1 MELKKDDIDK
11 KYKAFQKDIRD
22 FNNFSEKIKNLFLY
36 AIDNIFEDILTTNEA
51 DFISSIQNG
60 VEMQL
65 TDIYSDYYLN
75 DKTYLKIFEQNI
87 NNAKNY
93 YKKNYNIIK
102 NAKNFYESL
111 IFNNTN
117 LEPYYL
123 IRYRKHCCE
132 SPMCAH
138 HSCERRKPNEFL
150 IITENMEELNEK
162 KEILFVYCYFCNK
175 VYKSTYFY
183 AYCIICNISYYSN
196 ILRKDENPNLLPATW
211 SKYHCEQI
219 INDKMKCIKCKK
231 ILYLNLKTKMLEC
244 LNKNC
249 GFESKPSR
257 ILWTCINCKT
267 EFKSDAIV
275 FNPLE
280 LENIKKVVRHTLQTK
295 HKAHPNRMPCC
306 KINTFFTPFYHKKD
320 CPGILYVGDFNNKMI
335 IVCEKCKAI
344 NFYDR
349 FIWTCPKCGT
359 RFRDK
364 KSHHKEPFLLKF
376 DSKKNKNAENE
387 ENNSLLKSQDYNLS
401 DNIISSPQN
410 EDSKSK
416 SLRVNIRKYA
426 SIDEKNN
433 DHIKK
438 KFDDLKNDN
447 NKNVLSISLSNKK
460 NLKDKMLTQY
470 STEKTNENL
479 SDKKNRFM
487 STKSPDIRY
496 TNNYLKKNI
505 FMNDYI
511 FTKNQTEDEK
521 KEKEK
526 KEREMQ
532 KILEKKEQERQ
543 KREKEREERERRLIE
558 EKKRREEREKK
569 EREERERR
577 ERERERERERKE
589 RERERERERE
599 EREREREREERER
612 ERERERRERERE
624 RERKEREKEE
634 KERKEREK
642 EKREKEERERKERER
657 RERERKEREKR
668 EREREE
674 KERRE
679 KEEHYKKTESKS
691 ISSVKTSE
699 NSENN
704 SNKKNSKDKYHIN
717 DNNNIKNNSPL
728 KKYNDNNNNNN
739 TNKIKVDLVEE
750 EEEDEINELNNGI
763 INFGSGLQADKIKE
777 EIKNILAQGDIPEF
791 EVEDYTLYKQLGE
804 GSYGVI
810 YSVYSNK
817 DHSKKFAMKKIIA
830 HDLDELDG
838 FHQEF
843 EFVASCNHPNI
854 MKIFG
859 VCVRFLDV
867 TTFALYVLMEMAIN
881 DWDKEIKEH
890 LKIHKLYKEDELIFI
905 LKQLTSALKFMQ
917 VNKKIAHRDIK
928 PQNILIFET
937 NNKYNDYKVADF
949 GEAKEVKISKQ
960 LNTLRGTE
968 LYMSP
973 ALYNG
978 LKDEL
983 DDVTHNPY
991 KSDVFSLGFCFI
1003 YAACLNFNI
1012 IYELR
1017 DIKEMNKI
1025 EKILHKNLK
1034 NKYTEKFI
1042 KVLALMLEIDENKRV
1057 DFEGLENYL
1066 NENFNDEETE

>member
-1 MELKKDDIDK
+1 MELKRDDIDK
-11 KYKAFQKDIRD
+11 KYKAFQNDIKDI
-22 FNNFSEKIKNLFLY
+22 NNFSEKIKNLFLY
-36 AIDNIFEDILTTNEA
+36 EIDNIFEDILITNET

-65 TDIYSDYYLN
+65 TEMYSEYFIN
-75 DKTYLKIFEQNI
+75 DKNYLKIFEQNL
-87 NNAKNY
+87 NYAKNY

-111 IFNNTN
+111 IYNNST

-132 SPMCAH
+132 SPMYAH
-138 HSCERRKPNEFL
+138 HSCERKKPNKFL
-150 IITENMEELNEK
+150 IITENIEEFNEK
-162 KEILFVYCYFCNK
+162 QEILFVYCYLCNK
-175 VYKSTYFY
+175 VYKSNYFY
-183 AYCIICNISYYSN
+183 AYCIICNTSYFSN
-196 ILRKDENPNLLPATW
+196 ILKKDENPNLLPATW

-231 ILYLNLKTKMLEC
+231 ILYLNLETKMLEC
-244 LNKNC
+244 QNKNC

-257 ILWTCINCKT
+257 ILWTCNHCKT

-280 LENIKKVVRHTLQTK
+280 LENIKKVVKQTLQTK

-320 CPGILYVGDFNNKMI
+320 CPGILYVGDFNNKII

-364 KSHHKEPFLLKF
+364 KSHTRKEPLLLKF
-376 DSKKNKNAENE
+376 DSKKNKNVDNE
-387 ENNSLLKSQDYNLS
+387 ENNENNNLQKSQEYKNNN
-401 DNIISSPQN
+401 NIIYSPKN
-410 EDSKSK
+410 EEGKSK
-416 SLRVNIRKYA
+416 SFKVNIRKYN

-433 DHIKK
+433 I
-438 KFDDLKNDN
+438 FQKNIVESNKNNNILN
-447 NKNVLSISLSNKK
+447 NKILS
-460 NLKDKMLTQY
+460 QFA
-470 STEKTNENL
+470 TEKTKENFL
-479 SDKKNRFM
+479 SDKKNINSRFV
-487 STKSPDIRY
+487 STKSPDIKY
-496 TNNYLKKNI
+496 SNNYIKKNI
-505 FMNDYI
+505 FMKDNI
-511 FTKNQTEDEK
+511 FIKNQIEEKKKTEDER
-521 KEKEK
+521 
-526 KEREMQ
+526 KEREMR
-532 KILEKKEQERQ
+532 ILEKREQEKIERQ
-543 KREKEREERERRLIE
+543 KREKEREERERKIIE
-558 EKKRREEREKK
+558 EKKKREEKERK
-569 EREERERR
+569 EREEKERK
-577 ERERERERERKE
+577 EREEKEKRERERKE
-589 RERERERERE
+589 REKREKIEKERKEREKIEK
-599 EREREREREERER
+599 
-612 ERERERRERERE
+612 
-624 RERKEREKEE
+624 ERKEREKEE
-634 KERKEREK
+634 KERKEKEEK
-642 EKREKEERERKERER
+642 EKREK

-668 EREREE
+668 EKEE

-679 KEEHYKKTESKS
+679 KEEQYKKIESKKS

-704 SNKKNSKDKYHIN
+704 SNKKNSKDKYKIN
-717 DNNNIKNNSPL
+717 ENNIKKNNSNL
-728 KKYNDNNNNNN
+728 KNTDNNNNNN
-739 TNKIKVDLVEE
+739 SNNNKLKVELI
-750 EEEDEINELNNGI
+750 EEDEEDELNELNNGI

-791 EVEDYTLYKQLGE
+791 EVEEYTLFKQLGE

-810 YSVYSNK
+810 YSVYNNR
-817 DHSKKFAMKKIIA
+817 DHSKKYAMKKIIA

-854 MKIFG
+854 MKIYG

-890 LKIHKLYKEDELIFI
+890 LKIHKLYKEEELIFI

-1066 NENFNDEETE
+1066 NENFNEEEEMK

>member
-1 MELKKDDIDK
+1 MELKRDDIDK
-11 KYKAFQKDIRD
+11 KYKAFQNDIKDY
-22 FNNFSEKIKNLFLY
+22 NNFSEKIKNLFLY
-36 AIDNIFEDILTTNEA
+36 EIDNIFEDILITNET

-65 TDIYSDYYLN
+65 TDMYSEYFLN
-75 DKTYLKIFEQNI
+75 DKNYLKIFEQNL
-87 NNAKNY
+87 NYAKNY

-111 IFNNTN
+111 IYNNST

-132 SPMCAH
+132 SPMYAH
-138 HSCERRKPNEFL
+138 HSCERKKPNKFL
-150 IITENMEELNEK
+150 IITENIEEFNEK
-162 KEILFVYCYFCNK
+162 QEILFVYCYLCNK
-175 VYKSTYFY
+175 VYKSNYFY
-183 AYCIICNISYYSN
+183 AYCIICNTSYFSN
-196 ILRKDENPNLLPATW
+196 ILKKDENPNLLPATW

-231 ILYLNLKTKMLEC
+231 ILYLNLETKMLEC
-244 LNKNC
+244 QNKNC

-257 ILWTCINCKT
+257 ILWTCNHCKT

-280 LENIKKVVRHTLQTK
+280 LENIKKVVKQTLQTK

-320 CPGILYVGDFNNKMI
+320 CPGILYVGDFNNKII

-364 KSHHKEPFLLKF
+364 KSHTRKEPLLLKF
-376 DSKKNKNAENE
+376 DSKKNKNVDNE
-387 ENNSLLKSQDYNLS
+387 ENNENNNLQKSQEYKNNNN
-401 DNIISSPQN
+401 NIIYSPKN
-410 EDSKSK
+410 EEGKSK
-416 SLRVNIRKYA
+416 SFKVNIRKYN

-433 DHIKK
+433 I
-438 KFDDLKNDN
+438 FQKNNVESNKNNNILN
-447 NKNVLSISLSNKK
+447 NKILS
-460 NLKDKMLTQY
+460 QFA
-470 STEKTNENL
+470 TEKTKENFL
-479 SDKKNRFM
+479 SDKKNINSRFV
-487 STKSPDIRY
+487 STKSPDIKY
-496 TNNYLKKNI
+496 SNNYIKKNI
-505 FMNDYI
+505 FMKDNI
-511 FTKNQTEDEK
+511 FTKNQIEEKKKTEDER
-521 KEKEK
+521 
-526 KEREMQ
+526 KEREMR
-532 KILEKKEQERQ
+532 ILEKREQEKIERQ
-543 KREKEREERERRLIE
+543 KREKEREERERKIIE
-558 EKKRREEREKK
+558 EKKKREEKERK
-569 EREERERR
+569 EREEKERK
-577 ERERERERERKE
+577 EREEKEKRERERKE
-589 RERERERERE
+589 REKREKIEKERKEREKIEK
-599 EREREREREERER
+599 
-612 ERERERRERERE
+612 
-624 RERKEREKEE
+624 ERKEREKEE
-634 KERKEREK
+634 KERKEKEEK
-642 EKREKEERERKERER
+642 EKREK

-668 EREREE
+668 EKEE

-679 KEEHYKKTESKS
+679 KEEQYKKIESKKS

-704 SNKKNSKDKYHIN
+704 SNKKNSKDKYKIN
-717 DNNNIKNNSPL
+717 ENNIKKNNSNL
-728 KKYNDNNNNNN
+728 KNTDNNNNNN
-739 TNKIKVDLVEE
+739 SNNNKLKVELI
-750 EEEDEINELNNGI
+750 EEDEEDELNELNNGI

-791 EVEDYTLYKQLGE
+791 EVEEYTLFKQLGE

-810 YSVYSNK
+810 YSVYNNR
-817 DHSKKFAMKKIIA
+817 DHSKKYAMKKIIA

-854 MKIFG
+854 MKIYG

-890 LKIHKLYKEDELIFI
+890 LKIHKLYKEEELIFI

-1066 NENFNDEETE
+1066 NENFNEEEEMK

>member
-1 MELKKDDIDK
+1 MELKKDEIDK
-11 KYKAFQKDIRD
+11 KYKAFQNDIKDY
-22 FNNFSEKIKNLFLY
+22 NNFSEKIKNLFLY
-36 AIDNIFEDILTTNEA
+36 EIDNIFEDILITNET

-65 TDIYSDYYLN
+65 TDMYSEYFIN
-75 DKTYLKIFEQNI
+75 DKNYLKIFEQNL
-87 NNAKNY
+87 NYTKNY

-111 IFNNTN
+111 IYNNTT

-132 SPMCAH
+132 SPMYAH
-138 HSCERRKPNEFL
+138 HSCERKKPNKFL
-150 IITENMEELNEK
+150 IITENIEELNEK
-162 KEILFVYCYFCNK
+162 QEILFVYCYLCNK
-175 VYKSTYFY
+175 VYKSNYFY
-183 AYCIICNISYYSN
+183 AYCIICNTSYFSN
-196 ILRKDENPNLLPATW
+196 ILKKDENPNLLPATW
-211 SKYHCEQI
+211 SNYHCEQI

-231 ILYLNLKTKMLEC
+231 ILYLNLETKMLEC
-244 LNKNC
+244 QNKNC

-257 ILWTCINCKT
+257 ILWTCNHCKT

-280 LENIKKVVRHTLQTK
+280 LENIKKVVKQTLQTK

-320 CPGILYVGDFNNKMI
+320 CPGILYVGDFNNKII

-364 KSHHKEPFLLKF
+364 KSHTRKEPLLLKF
-376 DSKKNKNAENE
+376 DSKKNKNVDNE
-387 ENNSLLKSQDYNLS
+387 ENNENNNLQKSQEIKNNN
-401 DNIISSPQN
+401 NIIYSPKN
-410 EDSKSK
+410 EEGKSK
-416 SLRVNIRKYA
+416 SFKVNIRKYN

-433 DHIKK
+433 IFQKN
-438 KFDDLKNDN
+438 FDE
-447 NKNVLSISLSNKK
+447 SNKK
-460 NLKDKMLTQY
+460 NNVLNNKILSQFA
-470 STEKTNENL
+470 TEKTKENFL
-479 SDKKNRFM
+479 SDKKNINSRFV
-487 STKSPDIRY
+487 STKSPDIKY
-496 TNNYLKKNI
+496 SNNYIKKNI
-505 FMNDYI
+505 FMKDNI
-511 FTKNQTEDEK
+511 FTKNQLEEK
-521 KEKEK
+521 KKIEDEK
-526 KEREMQ
+526 KEREMR
-532 KILEKKEQERQ
+532 ILEKREQEKIERQ
-543 KREKEREERERRLIE
+543 
-558 EKKRREEREKK
+558 KK
-569 EREERERR
+569 EREERERKIIEER
-577 ERERERERERKE
+577 KKREEKEKKEREEKERKEKEEKEKRERERKE
-589 RERERERERE
+589 REKREKIEKERKEREKIEK
-599 EREREREREERER
+599 
-612 ERERERRERERE
+612 
-624 RERKEREKEE
+624 ERKEREKEE
-634 KERKEREK
+634 KERKEKEEK
-642 EKREKEERERKERER
+642 EKREK

-668 EREREE
+668 EKEE

-679 KEEHYKKTESKS
+679 KEEQYKKIESKKS

-704 SNKKNSKDKYHIN
+704 SNKKNSKDKYKIN
-717 DNNNIKNNSPL
+717 ENNIKKNNSNL
-728 KKYNDNNNNNN
+728 KNFTDNNNNNN
-739 TNKIKVDLVEE
+739 LNNKLKVELI
-750 EEEDEINELNNGI
+750 EEDEEDELNELNNGI

-791 EVEDYTLYKQLGE
+791 EVEEYTLFKQLGE

-810 YSVYSNK
+810 YSVYNNK
-817 DHSKKFAMKKIIA
+817 DHSKKYAMKKIIA

-854 MKIFG
+854 MKIYG

-890 LKIHKLYKEDELIFI
+890 LKIHKLYKEEELIFI

-1066 NENFNDEETE
+1066 NENFNEE

>member
-1 MELKKDDIDK
+1 MELKKDEIDK
-11 KYKAFQKDIRD
+11 KYKAFQNDIKDY
-22 FNNFSEKIKNLFLY
+22 NNFSEKIKNLFLY
-36 AIDNIFEDILTTNEA
+36 EIDNIFEDILITNET

-65 TDIYSDYYLN
+65 TDMYSEYFLN
-75 DKTYLKIFEQNI
+75 DKNYLKIFEQNL
-87 NNAKNY
+87 NYTKNY

-111 IFNNTN
+111 IYNNST

-132 SPMCAH
+132 SPMYAH
-138 HSCERRKPNEFL
+138 HSCERKKPNKFL
-150 IITENMEELNEK
+150 IITENIEEFNEK
-162 KEILFVYCYFCNK
+162 QEILFVYCHLCNK
-175 VYKSTYFY
+175 VYKSNYFY
-183 AYCIICNISYYSN
+183 AYCIICNTSYFSN
-196 ILRKDENPNLLPATW
+196 ILKKDENPNLLPATW

-231 ILYLNLKTKMLEC
+231 ILYLNLETKMLEC
-244 LNKNC
+244 QNKNC

-257 ILWTCINCKT
+257 ILWTCNHCKT

-280 LENIKKVVRHTLQTK
+280 LENIKKVVKQTLQTK

-320 CPGILYVGDFNNKMI
+320 CPGILYVGDFNNKII

-364 KSHHKEPFLLKF
+364 KSHTRKEPLLLKF
-376 DSKKNKNAENE
+376 DSKKNKNVDNE
-387 ENNSLLKSQDYNLS
+387 ENNENNNLQKSQEIKNN
-401 DNIISSPQN
+401 NIIYSPKN
-410 EDSKSK
+410 EEGKSK
-416 SLRVNIRKYA
+416 SFKVNIRKYN

-433 DHIKK
+433 I
-438 KFDDLKNDN
+438 FQKNNVESNKNNNILN
-447 NKNVLSISLSNKK
+447 NKILS
-460 NLKDKMLTQY
+460 QFA
-470 STEKTNENL
+470 TEKTKENFL
-479 SDKKNRFM
+479 SDKKNINSRFV
-487 STKSPDIRY
+487 STKSPDIKY
-496 TNNYLKKNI
+496 SNNYIKKNI
-505 FMNDYI
+505 FMKDNI
-511 FTKNQTEDEK
+511 FTKNQIEEKKKTEDER
-521 KEKEK
+521 
-526 KEREMQ
+526 KEREMR
-532 KILEKKEQERQ
+532 ILEKREQEKIERQ
-543 KREKEREERERRLIE
+543 KREKERERKIIE
-558 EKKRREEREKK
+558 EKRKREEKERK
-569 EREERERR
+569 EREEKERK
-577 ERERERERERKE
+577 EREEKEKRERERKE
-589 RERERERERE
+589 REKREKIEKERKEREKIEK
-599 EREREREREERER
+599 
-612 ERERERRERERE
+612 
-624 RERKEREKEE
+624 ERKEREKEE
-634 KERKEREK
+634 KERKEKEEK
-642 EKREKEERERKERER
+642 EKREK

-668 EREREE
+668 EKEE

-679 KEEHYKKTESKS
+679 KEEQYKKIESKKS

-704 SNKKNSKDKYHIN
+704 SNKKNSKDKYNIN
-717 DNNNIKNNSPL
+717 ENNIKKNNSNL
-728 KKYNDNNNNNN
+728 KNTDNNNNNN
-739 TNKIKVDLVEE
+739 SNNNKLKVELI
-750 EEEDEINELNNGI
+750 EEDEEDELNELNNGI

-791 EVEDYTLYKQLGE
+791 EVEEYTLFKQLGE

-810 YSVYSNK
+810 YSVYNNR
-817 DHSKKFAMKKIIA
+817 DHSKKYAMKKIIA

-854 MKIFG
+854 MKIYG

-890 LKIHKLYKEDELIFI
+890 LKIHKLYKEEELIFI

-1066 NENFNDEETE
+1066 NENFNEEEK

>member
-1 MELKKDDIDK
+1 MELKKDEIDK
-11 KYKAFQKDIRD
+11 KYKAFQNDIKDY
-22 FNNFSEKIKNLFLY
+22 NNFSEKIKNLFLY
-36 AIDNIFEDILTTNEA
+36 EIDNIFEDILITNET

-65 TDIYSDYYLN
+65 TDMYSEYFIN
-75 DKTYLKIFEQNI
+75 DKNYLKIFEQNL
-87 NNAKNY
+87 NYTKNY

-111 IFNNTN
+111 IFNNTT

-132 SPMCAH
+132 SPMYAH
-138 HSCERRKPNEFL
+138 HSCERKKPNKFL
-150 IITENMEELNEK
+150 IITENIEELNEK
-162 KEILFVYCYFCNK
+162 QEILFVYCYLCNK
-175 VYKSTYFY
+175 VYKSNYFY
-183 AYCIICNISYYSN
+183 AYCIICNTSYFSN
-196 ILRKDENPNLLPATW
+196 ILKKDENPNLLPATW
-211 SKYHCEQI
+211 SNYHCEQI

-231 ILYLNLKTKMLEC
+231 ILYLNLETKMLEC
-244 LNKNC
+244 QNKNC

-257 ILWTCINCKT
+257 ILWTCNHCKT

-280 LENIKKVVRHTLQTK
+280 LENIKKVVKQTLQTK

-320 CPGILYVGDFNNKMI
+320 CPGILYVGDFNNKII

-364 KSHHKEPFLLKF
+364 KSHTRKEPLLLKF
-376 DSKKNKNAENE
+376 DSKKNKNVDNE
-387 ENNSLLKSQDYNLS
+387 ENNENNNLQKSQEIKNNN
-401 DNIISSPQN
+401 NIIYSPKN
-410 EDSKSK
+410 EEGKSK
-416 SLRVNIRKYA
+416 SFKVNIRKYN

-433 DHIKK
+433 IFQKN
-438 KFDDLKNDN
+438 FDE
-447 NKNVLSISLSNKK
+447 SNKK
-460 NLKDKMLTQY
+460 NNVLNNKILSQFA
-470 STEKTNENL
+470 TEKTKENFL
-479 SDKKNRFM
+479 SDKKNINSRFV
-487 STKSPDIRY
+487 STKSPDIKY
-496 TNNYLKKNI
+496 SNNYIKKNI
-505 FMNDYI
+505 FMKDNI
-511 FTKNQTEDEK
+511 FTKNQLEEK
-521 KEKEK
+521 KKIEDEK
-526 KEREMQ
+526 KEREMR
-532 KILEKKEQERQ
+532 ILEKREQEKIERQ
-543 KREKEREERERRLIE
+543 
-558 EKKRREEREKK
+558 KK
-569 EREERERR
+569 EREERERKIIEER
-577 ERERERERERKE
+577 KKREEKEKKEREEKERKEKEEKEKRERERKE
-589 RERERERERE
+589 REKREKIEKERKEREKIEK
-599 EREREREREERER
+599 
-612 ERERERRERERE
+612 
-624 RERKEREKEE
+624 ERKEREKEE
-634 KERKEREK
+634 KERKEKEEK
-642 EKREKEERERKERER
+642 EKREK

-668 EREREE
+668 EKEE

-679 KEEHYKKTESKS
+679 KEEQYKKIESKKS

-704 SNKKNSKDKYHIN
+704 SNKKNSKDKYKIN
-717 DNNNIKNNSPL
+717 ENNIKKNNSNL
-728 KKYNDNNNNNN
+728 KNFTDNNNNNN
-739 TNKIKVDLVEE
+739 LNNKLKVELI
-750 EEEDEINELNNGI
+750 EEDEEDELNELNNGI

-791 EVEDYTLYKQLGE
+791 EVEEYTLFKQLGE

-810 YSVYSNK
+810 YSVYNNK
-817 DHSKKFAMKKIIA
+817 DHSKKYAMKKIIA

-854 MKIFG
+854 MKIYG

-890 LKIHKLYKEDELIFI
+890 LKIHKLYKEEELIFI

-1066 NENFNDEETE
+1066 NENFNEE

>member
-1 MELKKDDIDK
+1 MELKKDEIDK
-11 KYKAFQKDIRD
+11 KYKAFQNDIKDY
-22 FNNFSEKIKNLFLY
+22 NNFSEKIKNLFLY
-36 AIDNIFEDILTTNEA
+36 EIDNIFEDILITNET

-65 TDIYSDYYLN
+65 TDMYSEYFLN
-75 DKTYLKIFEQNI
+75 DKNYLKIFEQNL
-87 NNAKNY
+87 NYTKNY

-111 IFNNTN
+111 IYNNTT

-123 IRYRKHCCE
+123 IKYRKHCCE
-132 SPMCAH
+132 SPMYAH
-138 HSCERRKPNEFL
+138 HSCERKKPNKFL
-150 IITENMEELNEK
+150 IITENIEELNEK
-162 KEILFVYCYFCNK
+162 QEILFVYCYLCNK
-175 VYKSTYFY
+175 VYKSNYFY
-183 AYCIICNISYYSN
+183 AYCIICNTSYFSN
-196 ILRKDENPNLLPATW
+196 ILKKDENPNLLPATW
-211 SKYHCEQI
+211 SNYHCEQI

-231 ILYLNLKTKMLEC
+231 ILYLNLETKMLEC
-244 LNKNC
+244 QNKNC

-257 ILWTCINCKT
+257 ILWTCNHCKT

-280 LENIKKVVRHTLQTK
+280 LENIKKVVKQTLQTK

-320 CPGILYVGDFNNKMI
+320 CPGILYVGDFNNKII

-364 KSHHKEPFLLKF
+364 KSHTRKEPLLLKF
-376 DSKKNKNAENE
+376 DSKKNKNVENE
-387 ENNSLLKSQDYNLS
+387 ENNENNNLQKSQEIKNNN
-401 DNIISSPQN
+401 NIIYSPKI
-410 EDSKSK
+410 EEGKSK
-416 SLRVNIRKYA
+416 SFKVNIRKYN

-433 DHIKK
+433 IFQKN
-438 KFDDLKNDN
+438 FDE
-447 NKNVLSISLSNKK
+447 SNKK
-460 NLKDKMLTQY
+460 NNVLNNKILSQFA
-470 STEKTNENL
+470 TEKTKEKFL
-479 SDKKNRFM
+479 SDKKNINSRFV
-487 STKSPDIRY
+487 STKSPDIKY
-496 TNNYLKKNI
+496 SNNYIKKNI
-505 FMNDYI
+505 FMKDNI
-511 FTKNQTEDEK
+511 FTKNQLEEK
-521 KEKEK
+521 KKIEDEK
-526 KEREMQ
+526 KEREMR
-532 KILEKKEQERQ
+532 ILEKREQEKIERQ
-543 KREKEREERERRLIE
+543 
-558 EKKRREEREKK
+558 KK
-569 EREERERR
+569 EREERERKIIEER
-577 ERERERERERKE
+577 KKREEKEKKEREEKERKEKEEKEKRERERKE
-589 RERERERERE
+589 REKREKIEKERKEREKIEK
-599 EREREREREERER
+599 
-612 ERERERRERERE
+612 
-624 RERKEREKEE
+624 ERKEREKEE
-634 KERKEREK
+634 KERKEKEEK
-642 EKREKEERERKERER
+642 EKREK

-668 EREREE
+668 EKEE

-679 KEEHYKKTESKS
+679 KEEQYKKIESKKS

-704 SNKKNSKDKYHIN
+704 SNKKNSKDKYKIN
-717 DNNNIKNNSPL
+717 ENNIKKNNSNL
-728 KKYNDNNNNNN
+728 KNYTDNNNNNN
-739 TNKIKVDLVEE
+739 NLNNKLKVELI
-750 EEEDEINELNNGI
+750 EEDEEDELNELNNGI

-791 EVEDYTLYKQLGE
+791 EVEEYTLFKQLGE

-810 YSVYSNK
+810 YSVYNNK
-817 DHSKKFAMKKIIA
+817 DHSKKYAMKKIIA

-854 MKIFG
+854 MKIYG

-890 LKIHKLYKEDELIFI
+890 LKIHKLYKEEELIFI

-1066 NENFNDEETE
+1066 NENFNEE

>member
-1 MELKKDDIDK
+1 MELKRDDIDK
-11 KYKAFQKDIRD
+11 KYKAFQNDIKDI
-22 FNNFSEKIKNLFLY
+22 NNFSEKIKNLFLY
-36 AIDNIFEDILTTNEA
+36 EIDNIFEDILITNET

-65 TDIYSDYYLN
+65 TEMYSEYFIN
-75 DKTYLKIFEQNI
+75 DKNYLKIFEQNL
-87 NNAKNY
+87 NYAKNY

-111 IFNNTN
+111 IYNNST

-132 SPMCAH
+132 SPMYAH
-138 HSCERRKPNEFL
+138 HSCERKKPNKFL
-150 IITENMEELNEK
+150 IITENIEEFNEK
-162 KEILFVYCYFCNK
+162 QEILFVYCYLCNK
-175 VYKSTYFY
+175 VYKSNYFY
-183 AYCIICNISYYSN
+183 AYCIICNTSYFSN
-196 ILRKDENPNLLPATW
+196 ILKKDENPNLLPATW

-231 ILYLNLKTKMLEC
+231 ILYLNLETKMLEC
-244 LNKNC
+244 QNKNC

-257 ILWTCINCKT
+257 ILWTCNHCKT

-280 LENIKKVVRHTLQTK
+280 LENIKKVVKQTLQTK

-320 CPGILYVGDFNNKMI
+320 CPGILYVGDFNNKII

-364 KSHHKEPFLLKF
+364 KSHTRKEPLLLKF
-376 DSKKNKNAENE
+376 DSKKNKNVDNE
-387 ENNSLLKSQDYNLS
+387 ENNENNNLQKSQEYKNNN
-401 DNIISSPQN
+401 NIIYSPKN
-410 EDSKSK
+410 EEGKSK
-416 SLRVNIRKYA
+416 SFKVNIRKYN

-433 DHIKK
+433 I
-438 KFDDLKNDN
+438 FQKNIVESNKNNNILN
-447 NKNVLSISLSNKK
+447 NKILS
-460 NLKDKMLTQY
+460 QFA
-470 STEKTNENL
+470 TEKTKENFL
-479 SDKKNRFM
+479 SDKKNINSRFV
-487 STKSPDIRY
+487 STKSPDIKY
-496 TNNYLKKNI
+496 SNNYIKKNI
-505 FMNDYI
+505 FMKDNI
-511 FTKNQTEDEK
+511 FTKNQIEEKKKTEDER
-521 KEKEK
+521 
-526 KEREMQ
+526 KEREMR
-532 KILEKKEQERQ
+532 ILEKREQEKIERQ
-543 KREKEREERERRLIE
+543 KREKEREERERKIIE
-558 EKKRREEREKK
+558 EKKKREEKERK
-569 EREERERR
+569 EREEKERK
-577 ERERERERERKE
+577 EREEKEKRERERKE
-589 RERERERERE
+589 REKREKIEKERKEREKIEK
-599 EREREREREERER
+599 
-612 ERERERRERERE
+612 
-624 RERKEREKEE
+624 ERKEREKEE
-634 KERKEREK
+634 KERKEKEEK
-642 EKREKEERERKERER
+642 EKREK

-668 EREREE
+668 EKEE

-679 KEEHYKKTESKS
+679 KEEQYKKIESKKS

-704 SNKKNSKDKYHIN
+704 SNKKNSKDKYKIN
-717 DNNNIKNNSPL
+717 ENNIKKNNSNL
-728 KKYNDNNNNNN
+728 KNTDNNNNNN
-739 TNKIKVDLVEE
+739 SNNNKLKVELI
-750 EEEDEINELNNGI
+750 EEDEEDELNELNNGI

-791 EVEDYTLYKQLGE
+791 EVEEYTLFKQLGE

-810 YSVYSNK
+810 YSVYNNR
-817 DHSKKFAMKKIIA
+817 DHSKKYAMKKIIA

-854 MKIFG
+854 MKIYG

-890 LKIHKLYKEDELIFI
+890 LKIHKLYKEEELIFI

-1066 NENFNDEETE
+1066 NENFNEEEEMK

>member
-1 MELKKDDIDK
+1 MELKKDEIDK
-11 KYKAFQKDIRD
+11 KYKAFQNDIKDY
-22 FNNFSEKIKNLFLY
+22 NNFSEKIKNLFLY
-36 AIDNIFEDILTTNEA
+36 EIDNIFEDILITNET

-65 TDIYSDYYLN
+65 TDMYSEYFLN
-75 DKTYLKIFEQNI
+75 DKNYLKIFEQNL
-87 NNAKNY
+87 NYTKNY

-111 IFNNTN
+111 IFNNTT

-132 SPMCAH
+132 SPMYAH
-138 HSCERRKPNEFL
+138 HSCERKKPNKFL
-150 IITENMEELNEK
+150 IITENIEELNEK
-162 KEILFVYCYFCNK
+162 QEILFVYCYLCNK
-175 VYKSTYFY
+175 VYKSNYFY
-183 AYCIICNISYYSN
+183 AYCIICNTSYFSN
-196 ILRKDENPNLLPATW
+196 ILKKDENPNLLPATW
-211 SKYHCEQI
+211 SNYHCEQI

-231 ILYLNLKTKMLEC
+231 ILYLNLETKMLEC
-244 LNKNC
+244 QNKNC

-257 ILWTCINCKT
+257 ILWTCNHCKT

-280 LENIKKVVRHTLQTK
+280 LENIKKVVKQTLQTK

-320 CPGILYVGDFNNKMI
+320 CPGILYVGDFNNKII

-364 KSHHKEPFLLKF
+364 KSHTRKEPFLLKF
-376 DSKKNKNAENE
+376 DSKKNKNVDNE
-387 ENNSLLKSQDYNLS
+387 ENNENNNLQKSQEIKNNN
-401 DNIISSPQN
+401 NIIYSPKN
-410 EDSKSK
+410 EEGKSK
-416 SLRVNIRKYA
+416 SFKVNIRKYN

-433 DHIKK
+433 IFQKN
-438 KFDDLKNDN
+438 FDE
-447 NKNVLSISLSNKK
+447 SNKK
-460 NLKDKMLTQY
+460 NNVLNNKILSQFA
-470 STEKTNENL
+470 TEKTKENFL
-479 SDKKNRFM
+479 SDKKNINSRFV
-487 STKSPDIRY
+487 STKSPDIKY
-496 TNNYLKKNI
+496 SNNYIKKNI
-505 FMNDYI
+505 FMKDNI
-511 FTKNQTEDEK
+511 FTKNQLEEK
-521 KEKEK
+521 KKIEDEK
-526 KEREMQ
+526 KEREMR
-532 KILEKKEQERQ
+532 ILEKREQEKIERQ
-543 KREKEREERERRLIE
+543 
-558 EKKRREEREKK
+558 KK
-569 EREERERR
+569 EREERERKIIEER
-577 ERERERERERKE
+577 KKREEKEKKEREEKERKEKEEKEKRERERKE
-589 RERERERERE
+589 REKREKIEKERKEREKIEK
-599 EREREREREERER
+599 
-612 ERERERRERERE
+612 
-624 RERKEREKEE
+624 ERKEREKEE
-634 KERKEREK
+634 KERKEKEEK
-642 EKREKEERERKERER
+642 EKREK

-668 EREREE
+668 EKEE

-679 KEEHYKKTESKS
+679 KEEQYKKIESKKS

-704 SNKKNSKDKYHIN
+704 SNKKNSKDKYKIN
-717 DNNNIKNNSPL
+717 ENNIKKNNSNL
-728 KKYNDNNNNNN
+728 KNYTDNNNNNN
-739 TNKIKVDLVEE
+739 NNNSNNNKLKVELI
-750 EEEDEINELNNGI
+750 EEDEEDELNELNNGI

-791 EVEDYTLYKQLGE
+791 EVEEYTLFKQLGE

-810 YSVYSNK
+810 YSVYNNK
-817 DHSKKFAMKKIIA
+817 DHSKKYAMKKIIA

-854 MKIFG
+854 MKIYG

-890 LKIHKLYKEDELIFI
+890 LKIHKLYKEEELIFI

-1066 NENFNDEETE
+1066 NENFNEE

>member
-1 MELKKDDIDK
+1 MELKRDDIDK
-11 KYKAFQKDIRD
+11 KYKAFQNDIKDY
-22 FNNFSEKIKNLFLY
+22 NNFSEKIKNLFLY
-36 AIDNIFEDILTTNEA
+36 EIDNIFEDILITNET

-65 TDIYSDYYLN
+65 TDMYSEYFLN
-75 DKTYLKIFEQNI
+75 DKNYLKIFEQNL
-87 NNAKNY
+87 NYTKNY

-111 IFNNTN
+111 IYNNTT

-132 SPMCAH
+132 SPMYAH
-138 HSCERRKPNEFL
+138 HSCERKKPNKFL
-150 IITENMEELNEK
+150 IITENIEEFNEK
-162 KEILFVYCYFCNK
+162 QEILFVYCYLCNK
-175 VYKSTYFY
+175 VYKSNYFY
-183 AYCIICNISYYSN
+183 AYCIICNTSYFSN
-196 ILRKDENPNLLPATW
+196 ILKKDENPNLLPATW
-211 SKYHCEQI
+211 SNYHCEQI

-231 ILYLNLKTKMLEC
+231 ILYLNLETKMLEC
-244 LNKNC
+244 QNKNC

-257 ILWTCINCKT
+257 ILWTCNHCKT

-280 LENIKKVVRHTLQTK
+280 LENIKKVVKQTLQTK

-320 CPGILYVGDFNNKMI
+320 CPGILYVGDFNNKII

-364 KSHHKEPFLLKF
+364 KSHTRKEPLLLKF
-376 DSKKNKNAENE
+376 DSKKNKNVDNE
-387 ENNSLLKSQDYNLS
+387 ENNENNNLQKSQEIKNNN
-401 DNIISSPQN
+401 NIIYSPKN
-410 EDSKSK
+410 EEGKSK
-416 SLRVNIRKYA
+416 SFKVNIRKYN

-433 DHIKK
+433 IFQKN
-438 KFDDLKNDN
+438 FDE
-447 NKNVLSISLSNKK
+447 SNKK
-460 NLKDKMLTQY
+460 NNVLNNKILSQFA
-470 STEKTNENL
+470 TEKTKENFL
-479 SDKKNRFM
+479 SDKKNINSRFV
-487 STKSPDIRY
+487 STKSPDIKY
-496 TNNYLKKNI
+496 SNNYIKKNI
-505 FMNDYI
+505 FMKDNI
-511 FTKNQTEDEK
+511 FTKNQMEEK
-521 KEKEK
+521 KKIEDEK
-526 KEREMQ
+526 KEREMR
-532 KILEKKEQERQ
+532 ILEKREQEKIERQ
-543 KREKEREERERRLIE
+543 
-558 EKKRREEREKK
+558 KK
-569 EREERERR
+569 EREERERKIIEER
-577 ERERERERERKE
+577 KKREEKEKKEREEKERKEKEEKEKRERERKE
-589 RERERERERE
+589 REKREKIEKERKEREKIEK
-599 EREREREREERER
+599 
-612 ERERERRERERE
+612 
-624 RERKEREKEE
+624 ERKEREKEE
-634 KERKEREK
+634 KERKEKEEK
-642 EKREKEERERKERER
+642 EKREK

-668 EREREE
+668 EKEE

-679 KEEHYKKTESKS
+679 KEEQYKKIESKKS

-704 SNKKNSKDKYHIN
+704 SNKKNSKDKYKIN
-717 DNNNIKNNSPL
+717 ENNIKKNNSNL
-728 KKYNDNNNNNN
+728 KNFTDNNNNNN
-739 TNKIKVDLVEE
+739 LNNKLKVELI
-750 EEEDEINELNNGI
+750 EEDEEDELNELNNGI

-791 EVEDYTLYKQLGE
+791 EVEEYTLFKQLGE

-810 YSVYSNK
+810 YSVYNNK
-817 DHSKKFAMKKIIA
+817 DHSKKYAMKKIIA

-843 EFVASCNHPNI
+843 EFVSSCNHPNI
-854 MKIFG
+854 MKIYG

-890 LKIHKLYKEDELIFI
+890 LKIHKLYKEEELIFI

-1066 NENFNDEETE
+1066 NENFNEE

>member
-1 MELKKDDIDK
+1 MELKKDEIDK
-11 KYKAFQKDIRD
+11 KYKAFQNDIKDY
-22 FNNFSEKIKNLFLY
+22 NNFSEKIKNLFLY
-36 AIDNIFEDILTTNEA
+36 EIDNIFEDILITNET

-65 TDIYSDYYLN
+65 TDMYSEYFIN
-75 DKTYLKIFEQNI
+75 DKNYLKIFEQNL
-87 NNAKNY
+87 NYTKNY

-111 IFNNTN
+111 IFNNTT

-132 SPMCAH
+132 SPMYAH
-138 HSCERRKPNEFL
+138 HSCERKKPNKFL
-150 IITENMEELNEK
+150 IITENIEELNEK
-162 KEILFVYCYFCNK
+162 QEILFVYCYLCNK
-175 VYKSTYFY
+175 VYKSNYFY
-183 AYCIICNISYYSN
+183 AYCIICNTSYFSN
-196 ILRKDENPNLLPATW
+196 ILKKDENPNLLPATW
-211 SKYHCEQI
+211 SNYHCEQI

-231 ILYLNLKTKMLEC
+231 ILYLNLETKMLEC
-244 LNKNC
+244 QNKNC

-257 ILWTCINCKT
+257 ILWTCNHCKT

-280 LENIKKVVRHTLQTK
+280 LENIKKVVKQTLQTK

-320 CPGILYVGDFNNKMI
+320 CPGILYVGDFNNKII

-364 KSHHKEPFLLKF
+364 KSHTRKEPLLLKF
-376 DSKKNKNAENE
+376 DSKKNKNVDNE
-387 ENNSLLKSQDYNLS
+387 ENNENNNLQKSQEIKNNK
-401 DNIISSPQN
+401 NIIYSPKN
-410 EDSKSK
+410 EEGKSK
-416 SLRVNIRKYA
+416 SFKVNIRKYN

-433 DHIKK
+433 IFQKN
-438 KFDDLKNDN
+438 FDE
-447 NKNVLSISLSNKK
+447 SNKK
-460 NLKDKMLTQY
+460 NNVLNNKILSQFA
-470 STEKTNENL
+470 TEKTKENFL
-479 SDKKNRFM
+479 SDKKNINSRFV
-487 STKSPDIRY
+487 STKSPDIKY
-496 TNNYLKKNI
+496 SNNYIKKNI
-505 FMNDYI
+505 FMKDNI
-511 FTKNQTEDEK
+511 FTKNQLEEK
-521 KEKEK
+521 KKIEDEK
-526 KEREMQ
+526 KEREMR
-532 KILEKKEQERQ
+532 ILEKREQEKIERQ
-543 KREKEREERERRLIE
+543 
-558 EKKRREEREKK
+558 KK
-569 EREERERR
+569 EREERERKIIEER
-577 ERERERERERKE
+577 KKREEKEKKEREEKERKEKEEKEKRERERKE
-589 RERERERERE
+589 REKREKIEKERKEREKIEK
-599 EREREREREERER
+599 
-612 ERERERRERERE
+612 
-624 RERKEREKEE
+624 ERKEREKEE
-634 KERKEREK
+634 KERKEKEEK
-642 EKREKEERERKERER
+642 EKREK

-668 EREREE
+668 EKEE

-679 KEEHYKKTESKS
+679 KEEQYKKIESKKS

-704 SNKKNSKDKYHIN
+704 SNKKNSKDKYKIN
-717 DNNNIKNNSPL
+717 ENNIKKNNSNL
-728 KKYNDNNNNNN
+728 KNYTDNNNNNSN
-739 TNKIKVDLVEE
+739 NNKLKVELI
-750 EEEDEINELNNGI
+750 EEDEEDELNELNNGI

-791 EVEDYTLYKQLGE
+791 EVEEYTLFKQLGE

-810 YSVYSNK
+810 YSVYNNK
-817 DHSKKFAMKKIIA
+817 DHSKKYAMKKIIA

-854 MKIFG
+854 MKIYG

-890 LKIHKLYKEDELIFI
+890 LKIHKLYKEEELIFI

-1066 NENFNDEETE
+1066 NENFNEE